1 MHDRR
6 YNSRIKRSKNKGYY
20 KRIVTNRGGSMS
32 KLWKSITKDMLKPF
46 DGKKINWW
54 INGFF
59 IVILIVAILGVIA
72 NG

>member
-1 MHDRR
+1 MR
-6 YNSRIKRSKNKGYY
+6 N
-20 KRIVTNRGGSMS
+20 
-32 KLWKSITKDMLKPF
+32 LFKDMLKPL

-59 IVILIVAILGVIA
+59 IVVLIVVILGVLT

>member
-1 MHDRR
+1 
-6 YNSRIKRSKNKGYY
+6 
-20 KRIVTNRGGSMS
+20 MS

-59 IVILIVAILGVIA
+59 IVVLIIAILGVIA